1 MAEPPRNPLTPQAL
15 MQMFWAMAPSRVLS
29 AAVQLNIFS
38 RFADGEKTAEEVA
51 KAGNTSLRGTRML
64 LDALTALGFLEK
76 HGARYAALPEVR
88 RYLVPSSAEYIGAVF
103 ENDRL
108 WESWSRL
115 AEAVQTGRPVRAV
128 ERQEEAE
135 AFFPILIR
143 SLHVINRDAARRLA
157 AALCSRG
164 ANPDGLRV
172 LDVAAGSAV
181 WSIPFAEA
189 DRKTRVTAQDFPGV
203 LEHTRKFAEAG
214 GVAEQFEYLPG
225 NLREVDF
232 GREKFDLALLGNI
245 VHSEGEASS
254 KALFRRLHAA
264 LRPGGRLVIIDFLPA
279 EDRSGPPPAVLF
291 ALNMLVN
298 TETGDTFTLS
308 EYRAWLTESGYDAI
322 ETIDIGD
329 HLDVRS
335 PAIVAVKH

>member
-1 MAEPPRNPLTPQAL
+1 MVEPTRNPLTPQAL
-15 MQMFWAMAPSRVLS
+15 MQMFWSMAPSRVLS
-29 AAVQLNIFS
+29 AAVQLQIFA

-64 LDALTALGFLEK
+64 LDALTALGLLEK
-76 HGARYAALPEVR
+76 RGARYAALPEVL

-108 WESWSRL
+108 WESWSKL
-115 AEAVQTGRPVRAV
+115 AEAVRTGRPV

-157 AALCSRG
+157 AALRSRG

-203 LEHTRKFAEAG
+203 LEHTRKFAEAS

-232 GREKFDLALLGNI
+232 GQEKFDLALLGNI

-264 LRPGGRLVIIDFLPA
+264 LRPGGRLVIIDLLPA
-279 EDRSGPPPAVLF
+279 EDRSGPPPAIFF